1 MDIKL
6 LQKSLIF
13 RNMNDD
19 EIHSALSALQA
30 IEKKYKKDDVV
41 MSAGIITET
50 MGLVI
55 SGSVTIESNDI
66 WGNRTIL
73 SHIGAGG
80 FFAETYAL
88 LDDEVMLVDVRA
100 NENCRIL
107 FFRIGSLSDLN
118 NHKEIWVNKLIFNLL
133 QISAHKNLTLS
144 LRSFHTA
151 PKTVRGRIMAYLNSV
166 SLQNHSKEFDIPFN
180 RQQMADYL
188 SLDRTALSKELGR
201 MRNEGVISF
210 RKNHFKIME

>member
-1 MDIKL
+1 MDIGFL
-6 LQKSLIF
+6 HKSVIF

-19 EIHSALSALQA
+19 EIQSALSALHA
-30 IEKKYKKDDVV
+30 VEKKYKKDDII
-41 MSAGIITET
+41 MAAGEVTET

-55 SGSVTIESNDI
+55 SGSVTVESNDI

-73 SHIGAGG
+73 SHVGTGG

-107 FFRIGSLSDLN
+107 FFRIGSLSKLN
-118 NHKEIWVNKLIFNLL
+118 NHKDIWVNKLIFNLL

-166 SLQNHSKEFDIPFN
+166 SLQNHSAEFDIPFN

-210 RKNHFKIME
+210 RKNHFKIIE

>member
-1 MDIKL
+1 MDIQS
-6 LQKSLIF
+6 LQKSVIF

-19 EIHSALSALQA
+19 EISSALSALQA
-30 IEKKYKKDDVV
+30 VEKKYKKDDII
-41 MSAGIITET
+41 MSAGDATET

-55 SGSVTIESNDI
+55 SGSVTVESNDI

-73 SHIGAGG
+73 SHVGEDG

-107 FFRIGSLSDLN
+107 FFRIGSLSKLN
-118 NHKEIWVNKLIFNLL
+118 KHKDIWVNKLIFNLL

-166 SLQNHSKEFDIPFN
+166 SLQNHSPEFDIPFN

-210 RKNHFKIME
+210 RKNHFRIMG